1 MRNQLC
7 SVGPNA
13 DTSYLRRGLVAVH
26 KASMHSGEYPR
37 VKISLV
43 INRSVKY
50 CRLNGIERQ
59 TSTR

>member
-7 SVGPNA
+7 AVGPNA

-43 INRSVKY
+43 IKP
-50 CRLNGIERQ
+50 LG
-59 TSTR
+59 